1 MYLERATAMKTSC
14 LKENLFKVA
23 LFGMYAYMAVVMF
36 LHVVGIDL

>member
-1 MYLERATAMKTSC
+1 MERKTIMEISN

-23 LFGMYAYMAVVMF
+23 LFGMYAYMFVVVF

>member
-1 MYLERATAMKTSC
+1 MKTSS

-23 LFGMYAYMAVVMF
+23 LFGMYAYMFVVVF